1 MSVLSKGRL
10 RSRRYVKVVLKK
22 SLMGWGFEK
31 GMYKRANGCFHRKVE
46 FYNQP
51 YKYQA
56 ICGMWAI
63 MNISCVQKKDR
74 GEGKTF
80 NVN

>member
-22 SLMGWGFEK
+22 SLMGWDFEK
-31 GMYKRANGCFHRKVE
+31 GMYKRASGCFHRKVE
-46 FYNQP
+46 FYKQP
-51 YKYQA
+51 YKSQA

-63 MNISCVQKKDR
+63 ININCVQKKDR

-80 NVN
+80 NGD